1 MILVKIKDV
10 NDCDIITELL
20 KAKEF
25 FNMKNITVDIIIL
38 NEEKNVYEQYVKEK
52 IEAEI
57 FNKHLEYLIN
67 QNNGIFI
74 LKSNEMEKKDIRTL
88 FFRANIML
96 DASKG
101 NIRKPIGRR

>member
-1 MILVKIKDV
+1 M
-10 NDCDIITELL
+10 ITELL

-25 FNMKNITVDIIIL
+25 FNMKNIAVDIVIL
-38 NEEKNVYEQYVKEK
+38 NEEKNIYEQYVKEK

-57 FNKHLEYLIN
+57 LNKHLEYLIN

-74 LKSNEMEKKDIRTL
+74 LKSNEMEKKDIGTL
-88 FFRANIML
+88 LFRANVML

-101 NIRKPIGRR
+101 SIRKSIRGR